1 MLRLEVNRLVN
12 AFSVLHLLGLIAVGN
27 RTALLDAVYTRV
39 TLRIGRRVVEVN
51 RVCLEQIHL
60 VLTRLAEAGRI
71 DMRKLKWLRHADLTT
86 LTRSYDAGWV
96 VRVFG
101 EGETRCVQGVY
112 SSKVIVTR

>member
-1 MLRLEVNRLVN
+1 M
-12 AFSVLHLLGLIAVGN
+12 
-27 RTALLDAVYTRV
+27 
-39 TLRIGRRVVEVN
+39 VEVD
-51 RVCLEQIHL
+51 RIRLEQIHL
-60 VLTRLAEAGRI
+60 VLTGLAEAGRV